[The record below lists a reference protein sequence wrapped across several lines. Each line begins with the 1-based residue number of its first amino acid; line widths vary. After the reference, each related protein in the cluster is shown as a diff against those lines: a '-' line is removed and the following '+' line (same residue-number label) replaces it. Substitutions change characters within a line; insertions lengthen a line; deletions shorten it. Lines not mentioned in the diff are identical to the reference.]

1 MLDLEQATLKHAQ
14 TVNETLENEISRFE
28 RVVAAFEKYIDQQT
42 GDLRGI
48 ISRQAEESMKW
59 KSEFEDLNTKK
70 IIEIHNALKLL
81 NVSIGKVNSD
91 SKDRFDMIAQES
103 RVLENAVT
111 SQINDLRL
119 KSEVDDKS
127 LEERIQFACD
137 RVYAK
142 LKTQLEASQSD
153 YNKLVNETNRLL
165 KEKFEANNSD
175 IKTFIDRKTEDMRY
189 KILEERRK
197 LDTLLEGRCQAY
209 TIEIERKLLARLK
222 DTLAENQ
229 TLREELID
237 KMEKAKDA
245 SFEVSQQVSAEKL
258 QFDTKLA
265 AREQA
270 IKEWTAR

>member
-1 MLDLEQATLKHAQ
+1 M
-14 TVNETLENEISRFE
+14 
-28 RVVAAFEKYIDQQT
+28 
-42 GDLRGI
+42 
-48 ISRQAEESMKW
+48 
-59 KSEFEDLNTKK
+59 
-70 IIEIHNALKLL
+70 
-81 NVSIGKVNSD
+81 
-91 SKDRFDMIAQES
+91 
-103 RVLENAVT
+103 T
-111 SQINDLRL
+111 SQLNDLRL

-197 LDTLLEGRCQAY
+197 LDTLVEGRCQAY

-229 TLREELID
+229 TLREELIE

-245 SFEVSQQVSAEKL
+245 SAEVSQQVSAEKL